1 MKKVLYISFIVI
13 LVLSLCPIMSYATFD
28 SDVWADSDAVLEKY
42 NQTKYSTSYQEED
55 DIPCQTFWLSDEEAY
70 IAQRI
75 DLKEPADIISFG
87 CGGTGKL
94 TISVYEYDNCVA
106 DSVENAAIDTKEV
119 DVKHS
124 GWRTCIELKETIPA
138 GSYVIKLT
146 TTTPA
151 QFWIAVSPYLEEM
164 KPETNEIEY
173 DTEIDS
179 AADVVSCSVSF
190 STYLSKNAKLMFLE
204 NTTFTAGEDVTVSAS
219 GSEKDWVGLYK
230 KGENP
235 DAENGGVA
243 SIYWAYVSD
252 FKGGSLALNN
262 ASNNLS
268 TRPDGAD
275 FANGLP
281 VGEYT
286 INLFA
291 EDSYN
296 VIKSIDITVS
306 AKTPAPTKSPAT
318 ETPSASATPTATS
331 AGNTNSY
338 ASDKVADKNASD
350 DSSNTGLIASIIAVS
365 VAVIVLVAAIV
376 FAVKKSK
383 KD

>member
-1 MKKVLYISFIVI
+1 MKKVLYISFVVI
-13 LVLSLCPIMSYATFD
+13 LILSLCPIMSYATFD
-28 SDVWADSDAVLEKY
+28 SDVWTDSDAVLEKY
-42 NQTKYSTSYQEED
+42 NRIKYSTSYQEED

-106 DSVENAAIDTKEV
+106 DSIENAAIDTKEV

-124 GWRTCIELKETIPA
+124 GWRTCIELKETIPT
-138 GSYVIKLT
+138 GSYVVKLT

-173 DTEIDS
+173 ETDIDS
-179 AADVVSCSVSF
+179 AADTVNCSVSF
-190 STYLSKNAKLMFLE
+190 STYLSKNAKLIFLE
-204 NTTFTAGEDVTVSAS
+204 DTMFTAGEDITVSAS

-235 DAENGGVA
+235 DIDNGGVG

-252 FKGGSLALNN
+252 FKGGSIALNN
-262 ASNNLS
+262 ASNNS
-268 TRPDGAD
+268 SVRPDGAD
-275 FANGLP
+275 FTNGLP
-281 VGEYT
+281 AGEYT

-291 EDSYN
+291 EDSYS

-306 AKTPAPTKSPAT
+306 AKTPAPTNAPAT
-318 ETPSASATPTATS
+318 ETPSTSATLATTS
-331 AGNTNSY
+331 DDANSY
-338 ASDKVADKNASD
+338 SSD
-350 DSSNTGLIASIIAVS
+350 DSSNTGLIIAIIAVIV
-365 VAVIVLVAAIV
+365 VALAVAI
-376 FAVKKSK
+376 FFSVKKNK
-383 KD
+383 KG